1 MNRLPTARDVRPK
14 SGARIAENSG
24 CARASEVR
32 MLPIALREES
42 RQLFLKAS
50 RIVADLSVIVPE
62 EVWFMEIGEY
72 PAIEALAFAVCEL
85 KDDSRWRPQR
95 EQRRYDPPTYMR
107 PLGF

>member
-50 RIVADLSVIVPE
+50 RILADLSVIVPD
-62 EVWFMEIGEY
+62 EVPFMEIGEF
-72 PAIEALAFAVCEL
+72 PAIEALTFAVCEL
-85 KDDSRWRPQR
+85 MDDSRWRPQR
-95 EQRRYDPPTYMR
+95 EQPYKKPAVFHR
-107 PLGF
+107 LGF